1 MNAFNKIKR
10 NDRETTNNTQN
21 IDVMTQNELQVLVM
35 QISKKYFGLPFKHI
49 ARFNTRLKTTGG
61 RYLLASHDLEFNF
74 KMANLPEFEGIIK
87 HELVHYHLHIKQ
99 RGYQHKDLDF
109 KKLLAQVGGSR
120 FAPSLKQGQTT
131 RYFWLYC
138 CENGH
143 NIPRKRRFQEKNYC
157 CGQCGEKI
165 RFVGQTSNK

>member
-1 MNAFNKIKR
+1 
-10 NDRETTNNTQN
+10 
-21 IDVMTQNELQVLVM
+21 
-35 QISKKYFGLPFKHI
+35 
-49 ARFNTRLKTTGG
+49 
-61 RYLLASHDLEFNF
+61 LASHDLEFNF
-74 KMANLPEFEGIIK
+74 KMANLPEFEGIVK

-143 NIPRKRRFQEKNYC
+143 NIPRKRRFQEKNYR